1 MIDREY
7 NMDTYKSVKKSI
19 GAVMRKTKLL
29 KFVLDYHKTK
39 KMYKYA
45 VKKLPFVIRCVPDK
59 YKTR

>member
-7 NMDTYKSVKKSI
+7 NMDTYKSVKISI

-39 KMYKYA
+39 KCISMQLKNY
-45 VKKLPFVIRCVPDK
+45 LL
-59 YKTR
+59 